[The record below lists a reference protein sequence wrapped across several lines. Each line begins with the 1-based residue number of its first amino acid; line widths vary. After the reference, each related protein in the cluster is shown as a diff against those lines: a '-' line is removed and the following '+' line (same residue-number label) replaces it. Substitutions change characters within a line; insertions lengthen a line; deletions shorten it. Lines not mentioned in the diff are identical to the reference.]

1 MFDPT
6 PQLSDKTI
14 SFYHERVAIVLF
26 FVALLVIAISS
37 SPIAVDSSSGTERQS
52 LTRRAVPIDDDEVLE
67 DIKLRDPQ
75 NWQMQC

>member
-37 SPIAVDSSSGTERQS
+37 SPIAVDCSSGTERQS
-52 LTRRAVPIDDDEVLE
+52 LTRRAVRIDDDEVLE